1 VLSQLSSNEVT
12 VVGELEN
19 IDKLFKGATILTTKQ
34 LGKPF
39 RTIPSFNTVT
49 VEIIATVQEPAESAT
64 PEFGGEHGHE
74 DDLATIL
81 FTSGSTGFAKGV
93 EYTHAQ
99 LITSSRLKSNF
110 HHMDSSK
117 TFMSW
122 VSTYSLLLKL
132 PPRYPP

>member
-19 IDKLFKGATILTTKQ
+19 IDKLFNGATILTTKQ

-49 VEIIATVQEPAESAT
+49 VEIIATVQEPADSLIENLR
-64 PEFGGEHGHE
+64 EENGHE

-93 EYTHAQ
+93 EYSHEQ

-122 VSTYSLLLKL
+122 VSTYSLLLER
-132 PPRYPP
+132 PPRCAS